1 MAIRNNYS
9 ELFFTYILAEKR
21 LSQNT
26 FFAYKQDIEQFNA
39 FLKTKNSSI
48 SACTVEHLK
57 LFLKQLKDS
66 GLKARS
72 LSRKISTL
80 KALFTF
86 ASERCGLKNIGKQL
100 IFPKLEKT
108 LPQFLSEQDIYK
120 LFDAAKLDTSDKG
133 VRNKVMLYVLYASGM
148 RVSELV
154 SLTKEQIHF
163 QDGFLQL
170 HGKGNKDRMI
180 PLPQPI
186 LELLRE
192 YLDYVYPA
200 LLPKSSDEN
209 NNERLDSK
217 QQYIFISSYGSNIK
231 PISRQSFWIIL
242 KKLLSLAGVSS
253 RISPHSLRH
262 SLATHLLSSGADLRT
277 LQMLLGHA
285 SIATVHIYTHVSNT
299 ELRTVYDKKHPRSI
313 KK

>member
-66 GLKARS
+66 GLKPRS
-72 LSRKISTL
+72 LSRKISTI

-86 ASERCGLKNIGKQL
+86 ASERCGLKNLGKQL

-200 LLPKSSDEN
+200 LLPKLDEN
-209 NNERLDSK
+209 SQATTDSK
-217 QQYIFISSYGSNIK
+217 QQYIFISSYGSSIK

-299 ELRTVYDKKHPRSI
+299 ELRTVYDKKHPRNI